1 MHLHSTLDGRAGEFR
16 VRGAAW
22 ALNSLSFRGFLYL
35 IPIRGGGDGKHR
47 VVEAEGEDLW
57 KLLAALSEQVTS
69 ITGAAVKRLDARAVG
84 AERAHR
90 TERRSGNR
98 STTPD
103 RSQGRGARATAKAG
117 PGADTEDALLA
128 VPD

>member
-22 ALNSLSFRGFLYL
+22 AHNSLSFRGFLYV
-35 IPIRGGGDGKHR
+35 IPTRGGSDGQYR
-47 VVEAEGEDLW
+47 VVEADGEDLW

-84 AERAHR
+84 PERAR
-90 TERRSGNR
+90 RPERRSAKRSAIANR
-98 STTPD
+98 SK
-103 RSQGRGARATAKAG
+103 GRRAAPTD
-117 PGADTEDALLA
+117 PEADTEHALLIE
-128 VPD
+128 PD